1 MADRF
6 GSQPFFDTLRGT
18 TRPLLIG
25 ESEKLRAGRL
35 DSFLEALPAA
45 QVTNNPD
52 QAAMLQSAGY
62 LPLPE
67 QANPET
73 GAVPFVTPERLKAA
87 LIQKESAAQQA
98 EIQNRYDQ
106 SMDSALF
113 RVADTLADTGRFFLS
128 PLLFLGGFNF
138 DNYDPS
144 AQRRAGYRAEL
155 GALTVQQNQMV
166 DYLIQARD
174 DRSKTLREIQEEARQ
189 AGLPISSEMKAV
201 RDFAMQTGRMAE
213 FNSGD
218 PKALAALT
226 DEMLIEQGKKFQVGG
241 SVLNE
246 KQFDTLNSANDKF
259 SKAVVGYRDAYE
271 GYERLMR
278 ALDVSSGVSDIAVI
292 FSFMKSL
299 DPRSVVREGEFQVAQ
314 SAGGLWDK
322 ITNLEKSLKGRLL
335 TDNVRAQIAQAATA
349 LMESYAGSYSDL
361 RTSAINRT
369 SFLTGVPGADVERTL
384 NVPLRLFTN
393 QPSPPPPPPPTPVI
407 TGDEELDA
415 LMNDDED

>member
-6 GSQPFFDTLRGT
+6 GSQPFFDTFRRRP
-18 TRPLLIG
+18 RPLLS
-25 ESEKLRAGRL
+25 ESEKKGMGLL
-35 DSFLEALPAA
+35 DDFLGMLPAA
-45 QVTNNPD
+45 QQTAD
-52 QAAMLQSAGY
+52 STQAGFLQGAGY
-62 LPLPE
+62 LPVPE
-67 QANPET
+67 QADPAT
-73 GAVPFVTPERLKAA
+73 GAVPYITPERLKARLVQQQA
-87 LIQKESAAQQA
+87 AAQQA
-98 EIQNRYDQ
+98 EIQNRYDE

-113 RVADTLADTGRFFLS
+113 RVADTLADTGRLFLS

-144 AQRRAGYRAEL
+144 AQRRAGFRGEL
-155 GALTVQQNQMV
+155 GALSTQQNAMV
-166 DYLIQARD
+166 DYLIKARD
-174 DRSKTLREIQEEARQ
+174 DRSKTLREIQEQARQ
-189 AGLPISSEMKAV
+189 AGLPVSSEMKAV

-218 PKALAALT
+218 PRVLAALE
-226 DEMLIEQGKKFQVGG
+226 DELLIQQGKKFQVGE

-259 SKAVVGYRDAYE
+259 SKAVVGYREAYE

-278 ALDVSSGVSDIAVI
+278 ALDVKSGVSDIAVI

-299 DPRSVVREGEFQVAQ
+299 DPRSVVREGEFQVAAN
-314 SAGGLWDK
+314 AGGLWDRLTVLQK
-322 ITNLEKSLKGRLL
+322 KVEDGRFLS
-335 TDNVRAQIAQAATA
+335 DDVRADIEATATA

-361 RTSAINRT
+361 RTSTINRT
-369 SFLTGVPGADVERTL
+369 SFLTGVSGADVERTL

-393 QPSPPPPPPPTPVI
+393 QPPPPPPPTPI
-407 TGDEELDA
+407 IKGDEELDA